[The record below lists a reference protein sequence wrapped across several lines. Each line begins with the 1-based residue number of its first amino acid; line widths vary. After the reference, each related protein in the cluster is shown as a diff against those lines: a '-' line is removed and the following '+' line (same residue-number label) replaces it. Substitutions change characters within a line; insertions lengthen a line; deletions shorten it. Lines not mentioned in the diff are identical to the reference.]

1 MNLLDMWQQVWK
13 VKAPSKVLVGYRL
26 LPNMMREASAG
37 EWVSKWKSDWYHSG
51 AMRRAQQVCVDSF
64 GALFCV
70 PPQAKYVSRRVVMR
84 CADLWDIEEQ
94 CQCQAHP
101 LCWVFP
107 FQCNGVKINLSH
119 DFIST
124 RWWRDQLEASWCQ
137 TPSASPPVLN
147 LKNQVCSTNLSRSVQ
162 QREQRRHCNT
172 SLPSIL
178 VAGSL
183 WSFLSNKY
191 LKKRWVLDKCL
202 WCSLKN

>member
-1 MNLLDMWQQVWK
+1 MWRRHLINSASWLPFAPQHDARSKRMRVGFKLKVRLIPQWSNAESPACICWLLWIT
-13 VKAPSKVLVGYRL
+13 
-26 LPNMMREASAG
+26 
-37 EWVSKWKSDWYHSG
+37 
-51 AMRRAQQVCVDSF
+51 F
-64 GALFCV
+64 LF
-70 PPQAKYVSRRVVMR
+70 PPQAKYVSYRVVMW

-183 WSFLSNKY
+183 WSFLSHKY